1 MRRRERQVLYNV
13 LSHFEGMHKI
23 DVFDLLHK
31 IEVLLYYVPSP
42 LQKVHLQKIIK
53 ADSAMDKNIDPFY
66 FTILPN
72 GNFCECVGSNN
83 WLHIYKEQKRGLMRL
98 SLFDTYYFKTK
109 YAPLELLKLTRKKL
123 LENLENTWEET
134 PVKAFLKQYQPEAKD
149 PVTDSFLILKV
160 K

>member
-1 MRRRERQVLYNV
+1 MKNENQLLLKVIKN
-13 LSHFEGMHKI
+13 FQGIDKI

-31 IEVLLYYVPSP
+31 IEVLLYYVSSP
-42 LQKVHLQKIIK
+42 LQKEQLQKIIE
-53 ADSAMDKNIDPFY
+53 ADSTLDKNIDPFY

-98 SLFDTYYFKTK
+98 SPFDTYYFKTK
-109 YAPLELLKLTRKKL
+109 YAPLELLKLTRKNL

-134 PVKAFLKQYQPEAKD
+134 PVKAFLKQYQPVAKD
-149 PVTDSFLILKV
+149 PVTDSFLILAV